1 MLRMGLIA
9 VLLGAFWGSG
19 VASVHAQADAAATA
33 AQDDGV
39 SAELRAGAAKL
50 IEAFNGGKAKETSA
64 FFLPKGEW
72 IDEEGTVY
80 QGQEQIEGVL
90 KEYFEKFPE
99 AKMAL
104 DVESVRLVGPV
115 AIEEGTR
122 TMHGGKTG
130 GEAVIRYIAVYAKTE
145 NGWRIASVRD
155 FADDPAPT
163 PHDYLQPLG
172 WLVGDWV
179 NEGSGLVVKI
189 SYKWSEDTNFLLG
202 DFHVTSGEEVV
213 MKSTQRIGWDPLAG
227 KVKSW
232 MFDADGGYATADWTQ
247 LDEGWVLKSS
257 AVIPDGSTGSAT
269 ISITASDQ
277 SRFTMKGTERI
288 VGNVRDDDFEVTV
301 VRKAPTAGK

>member
-1 MLRMGLIA
+1 MLPRSLIGLVA
-9 VLLGAFWGSG
+9 LGFMLSVG
-19 VASVHAQADAAATA
+19 VAR
-33 AQDDGV
+33 AQDEPV
-39 SAELRAGAAKL
+39 VAELKAGGAKL
-50 IEAFNGGKAKETSA
+50 VEAFNAAKGDETAA

-80 QGQEQIEGVL
+80 QGQDQIKEVL
-90 KEYFEKFPE
+90 KAYFEKFPG
-99 AKMAL
+99 ARMAL

-122 TMHGGKTG
+122 TMTGGKQG
-130 GEAVIRYIAVYAKTE
+130 GEATIRYIAVYAKSDS
-145 NGWRIASVRD
+145 GWRIASVRD
-155 FADDPAPT
+155 FADDPIPT
-163 PHDYLQPLG
+163 AHDHLQALG

-189 SYKWSEDTNFLLG
+189 SYKWSDDQNFLLG

-213 MKSTQRIGWDPLAG
+213 MKSTQRIGWDPLTG

-232 MFDADGGYATADWTQ
+232 MFDADGGYGTGDWTE
-247 LDEGWVLKSS
+247 LEEGWVIKSS
-257 AVIPDGSTGSAT
+257 AVMPDGTTGSAT
-269 ISITASDQ
+269 IKITADEA

-288 VGNVRDDDFEVTV
+288 IGNARDDDFEVAV

>member
-1 MLRMGLIA
+1 MLRIGLVA

-19 VASVHAQADAAATA
+19 ATAVQAQADTAAAA
-33 AQDDGV
+33 AQDDSV
-39 SAELRAGAAKL
+39 AAELRSGAEKL
-50 IEAFNGGKAKETSA
+50 IAAFNGAKAKETSA

-99 AKMAL
+99 ARMAL

-122 TMHGGKTG
+122 TMHGGKAG

-202 DFHVTSGEEVV
+202 DFHVTNGEEVV

-288 VGNVRDDDFEVTV
+288 IGNVRDDDFDITV

>member
-1 MLRMGLIA
+1 MLRIGLVA

-19 VASVHAQADAAATA
+19 ATAVQAQADTAAAA
-33 AQDDGV
+33 AQDDSV
-39 SAELRAGAAKL
+39 AAELRSGAEKL
-50 IEAFNGGKAKETSA
+50 IAAFNGAKAKETSA

-99 AKMAL
+99 ARMAL

-122 TMHGGKTG
+122 TMHGGKAG

-202 DFHVTSGEEVV
+202 DFHVTNGEEVV

-232 MFDADGGYATADWTQ
+232 MFDADGGYAVADWTQ
-247 LDEGWVLKSS
+247 LEEGWVLKSA
-257 AVIPDGSTGSAT
+257 AVMPDGSTGSAT

-288 VGNVRDDDFEVTV
+288 IGNVRDDDFDITV